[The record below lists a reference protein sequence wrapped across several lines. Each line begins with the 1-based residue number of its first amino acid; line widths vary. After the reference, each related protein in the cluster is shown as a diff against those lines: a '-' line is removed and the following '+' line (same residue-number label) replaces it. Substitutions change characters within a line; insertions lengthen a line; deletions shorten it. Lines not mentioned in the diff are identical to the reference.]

1 MSGHTAAEFDSLVPE
16 MPFSRRGFLVTALG
30 AGFALA
36 VQPGMSAT
44 TARMWVMPVTNFP
57 AASMTKT

>member
-1 MSGHTAAEFDSLVPE
+1 MSGQIAADFNGLVPE
-16 MPFSRRGFLVTALG
+16 VPFNRRGFLVTALG